1 MYLPLTQPQPAPFD
15 GQKNEL
21 IAEQGV
27 ANPARLRA
35 TVPPFELDR
44 LCLFAFAWAMASLLH
59 CLTFGERLNL
69 QHPLNLALLAA
80 AALVILVPQSVW
92 PFVAML
98 CISMGNTLDWMPF
111 EPNHILFEFIVN
123 MGILGALG
131 WTIARHY
138 ARGRTLQGL
147 ETPAGRAALFDAF
160 APFVRVCLLLLYFY
174 AVLHKLNRDYF
185 NTDISCSTALLQGYA
200 QRLPFLLNS
209 AWARWSAVWGTIAI
223 EAAIP
228 LLLCWRKTRSAGI
241 VLGMGFHFFLAFHPA
256 QGLYSFSG
264 LLFALYL
271 LFVPVQFP
279 GQVQRMVRGLLGSA
293 GRWAPAALRVAVAG
307 GAVALVA
314 AGRSAHLLSLAGL
327 GLWLGW
333 GLAFMTVFVLVS
345 RRNAGTPERFGAL
358 VRVQPAAFWLI
369 PALVFFNGMNPYLGL
384 KTEKSFAMF
393 SNLRTEGGVSNH
405 LLISHP
411 LYLTDLQLDL
421 VEIKATNLETL
432 RRVMADRQL
441 ITYFELRRAASEAQT
456 DFFVRFVRH
465 GAPQTVRVANGV
477 SNQPALTRP
486 YPWLVTK
493 FVRFRPVDQGPCTC
507 KH

>member
-1 MYLPLTQPQPAPFD
+1 MHLPFTQRQPAPFD
-15 GQKNEL
+15 GHKNEFT
-21 IAEQGV
+21 AEQGV
-27 ANPARLRA
+27 ANSVSLRA
-35 TVPPFELDR
+35 TIPPFELDR

-69 QHPLNLALLAA
+69 QHPLNLMLLVA

-92 PFVAML
+92 LFMAML
-98 CISMGNTLDWMPF
+98 CISMGNTLNWMPF

-123 MGILGALG
+123 IGILGALG

-147 ETPAGRAALFDAF
+147 KTLAGRAALFDAF
-160 APFVRVCLLLLYFY
+160 APLARVCLLLLYFY

-185 NTDISCSTALLQGYA
+185 NTDISCSTILLQGYA
-200 QRLPFLLNS
+200 QRLSFLPSS
-209 AWARWSAVWGTIAI
+209 AWARWGTIWGTIAI

-241 VLGMGFHFFLAFHPA
+241 VLGMGFHFLLAFHPA

-264 LLFALYL
+264 LMFASYL

-279 GQVQRMVRGLLGSA
+279 GQVERMTYGLLGPG
-293 GRWAPAALRVAVAG
+293 GRWAPTVLRVAVAAG
-307 GAVALVA
+307 SVALVA

-333 GLAFMTVFVLVS
+333 GLAFMAVFVLTS
-345 RRNAGTPERFGAL
+345 RRNTGTPERFGAL
-358 VRVQPAAFWLI
+358 IRVQPAAFWLI
-369 PALVFFNGMNPYLGL
+369 PALVLFNGMNPYLGL

-411 LYLTDLQLDL
+411 FYLTDLQLDL

-432 RRVMADRQL
+432 RRVMDDRQL
-441 ITYFELRRAASEAQT
+441 ITHFELRRAASEAKT
-456 DFFVRFVRH
+456 DFFVRFLQH
-465 GAPQTVRVANGV
+465 GTLQTVRVTNGV
-477 SNQPALTRP
+477 SNQPALTQP
-486 YPWLVTK
+486 YPWLVAK
-493 FVRFRPVDQGPCTC
+493 FVRFRPVDKGLCMC